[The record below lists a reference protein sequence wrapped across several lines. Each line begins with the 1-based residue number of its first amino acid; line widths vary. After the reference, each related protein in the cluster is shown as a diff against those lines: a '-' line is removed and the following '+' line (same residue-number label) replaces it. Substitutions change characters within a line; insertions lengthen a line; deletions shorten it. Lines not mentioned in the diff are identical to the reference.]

1 MGVVVSHDQLSNG
14 EIDSDDIVK
23 QLEKENQ
30 DYLEQSRFISQQL
43 SALQTQMH
51 DLRMEEEMG
60 NGTSLEDD
68 DAVKHLPQRDQIHV
82 SLVRQMSLKQTVYD
96 RVRNISNNGR
106 NASMRK
112 RKGWSVMCGYII
124 HVSLMYMYMYIA
136 NTNSLL
142 NCTYA
147 GEMKIMKKTVIM
159 HNLIN

>member
-51 DLRMEEEMG
+51 DLRMEEGMG

-82 SLVRQMSLKQTVYD
+82 SLVRQMSHKQTVYD
-96 RVRNISNNGR
+96 RVRNINISNNGR
-106 NASMRK
+106 NASMK
-112 RKGWSVMCGYII
+112 KMKGWSVQFIRK
-124 HVSLMYMYMYIA
+124 S
-136 NTNSLL
+136 NS
-142 NCTYA
+142 
-147 GEMKIMKKTVIM
+147 
-159 HNLIN
+159 